1 VPSCYLLA
9 VTVGSSLDQ
18 QSNNV
23 TLFNLVEQVNIPPGA
38 PRPPKGL
45 LPLEVHAYFRLSGE
59 EINQPF
65 EVRYVLV
72 ARTGLETYSEVF
84 SYKSVTARYRTRTF
98 GVPLPPVPDHYDLHV
113 DWRRS
118 SRDEWRRDAVSWP
131 LTIAEHNPRP
141 TVTH

>member
-1 VPSCYLLA
+1 LLA

-23 TLFNLVEQVNIPPGA
+23 TLFNLVEQINVPPDS
-38 PRPPKGL
+38 PKPPKGL
-45 LPLEVHAYFRLSGE
+45 LPLEVHAYFRLAPE
-59 EINQPF
+59 EMSEPF

-72 ARTGLETYSEVF
+72 ARTGLETYSETF
-84 SYKSVTARYRTRTF
+84 SYKSVTARYRTRTH
-98 GVPLPPVPDHYDLHV
+98 GVPLPPVADHYELRV

-118 SRDEWRRDAVSWP
+118 SRDRWHRDAASWP